1 MQLTA
6 QNVKEVLIDASMTKP
21 VFTYFYVDA
30 DECAAATTAVQSA
43 IGDNNAYVNLVMANV
58 QDEVSQA
65 IAMQIGLRNVP
76 ALIVFKEGRP
86 VDALQGADVT
96 EKLNELL
103 NKYMPSEEELALRAA
118 LEAEA
123 AGDLGTALQKIAK
136 VYNDNPKNSQA
147 KFIYIRLCLKQKNLD
162 KAKELIDSA
171 TREEKESKDYQ
182 DLLSAL
188 NLALKAQESPE
199 LALLQ
204 EKYKE
209 HPDDMEILKQLA
221 AALSEAGKR
230 QQALDLLFE
239 AFKKDT
245 GNAQVK
251 QLIIDILNTMQGDPL
266 QSKYRRNLYTLMY

>member
-21 VFTYFYVDA
+21 VFAYFYVDA
-30 DECAAATTAVQSA
+30 EECAAATTAVQSA
-43 IGDNNAYVNLVMANV
+43 IGDNNAYVSLVMANV
-58 QDEVSQA
+58 QEEVAQA

-103 NKYMPSEEELALRAA
+103 NKYMPSEEELNLRAA

-123 AGDLGTALQKIAK
+123 AGDLGTALQKVAK
-136 VYNDNPKNSQA
+136 VYSDNPKNSQA

-162 KAKELIDSA
+162 KAKELIDTA
-171 TREEKESKDYQ
+171 TREEKDSKDYQ

-209 HPDDMEILKQLA
+209 NPQDMEILKQLA

-266 QSKYRRNLYTLMY
+266 QSKYRRNLHTLMY

>member
-6 QNVKEVLIDASMTKP
+6 QNVKEVLIDASMSKP
-21 VFTYFYVDA
+21 VFAYFYVDA
-30 DECAAATTAVQSA
+30 EECAAATTAVQSA
-43 IGDNNAYVNLVMANV
+43 IGDNNAYVSLVMANV
-58 QDEVSQA
+58 QEEVAQA

-103 NKYMPSEEELALRAA
+103 NKYMPSEEELNLRAA

-123 AGDLGTALQKIAK
+123 AGDLGTALQKVAK
-136 VYNDNPKNSQA
+136 VYSDNPKNSQA

-162 KAKELIDSA
+162 KAKELIDTA
-171 TREEKESKDYQ
+171 TREEKDSKDYQ

-209 HPDDMEILKQLA
+209 NPQDMEILKQLA